1 MMKTPSTTKA
11 HSAQKTQLTVCSEE
25 PILQPLQ
32 EALDASQKLL
42 FIHQQMSMISTKL
55 PPKPQQTVPRKKKL
69 TFEEQIA
76 LKSPPPPKHKMDR
89 GTSPIPTLTPPLLL
103 APLSLPPPHARPPS
117 YMHQKGHTTHLK
129 GSAALSTLPIPITM
143 NLGMACKMTITIP
156 RVIQTRICAQLS
168 IATQP
173 PHNDTTT
180 YHKVM
185 QRVATYHKDNMHVA
199 QEDDGFLVETLSKI
213 KRTLQLLPMLKST
226 SDFL

>member
-69 TFEEQIA
+69 T
-76 LKSPPPPKHKMDR
+76 PKHKMDK

-117 YMHQKGHTTHLK
+117 YMHQKGHTANLK

-143 NLGMACKMTITIP
+143 NLGMARKMTITIP